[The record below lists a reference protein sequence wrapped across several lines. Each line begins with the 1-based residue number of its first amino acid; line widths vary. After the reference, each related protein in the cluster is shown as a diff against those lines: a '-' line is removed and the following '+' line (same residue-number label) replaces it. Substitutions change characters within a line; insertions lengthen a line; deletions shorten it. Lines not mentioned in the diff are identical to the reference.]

1 MGILSSE
8 RPSAELRP
16 GFEPRSES
24 ASPSESETT
33 TENVDFFKAE
43 HLRNRPP
50 AFRVVSTTYR
60 AFDPFQLE
68 FAVPLIPVQSSPQ
81 RSLQTALL
89 RRLAV
94 LFTIATLV
102 SIGSSSLSL
111 AQVEEETDEEPAHP
125 VVTVCV
131 ASVDRILEKIGYVFG
146 EVERP
151 EVMDLIGT
159 GFARFRDLKGLDRTK
174 PGGLMIFVNE
184 GLVPLPIPV
193 GFIPVEDM
201 GELGQT
207 LATVGGELKPVPGM
221 ENRYE
226 LNPRRGPTMFV
237 SVQDGYA
244 FIGQNEQSID
254 RTFASPEEFAA
265 PLANRYDICASA
277 NLRKTPKAVRDLIL
291 LTIKNSAQASM
302 QRRDKEPE
310 AAYNLR
316 RAQAEGNLQNV
327 EYILRDGEELT
338 LGFKIDPIQ
347 KHAALELV
355 VKALPNSSFAKE
367 IAHGI
372 AKPSYFASAIDESVP
387 LSLSLSAIVA
397 KHDRKTW
404 LNAFNL
410 GEQESNR
417 GLAGLPKDTAVED
430 IPGQKSTEDL
440 FEALRSTIKEG
451 HLDGFVQFFGD
462 PEKKFV
468 IVGGVRIINASA
480 FGAGLSDIL
489 EQASRTDA
497 NINVELS
504 VASHGDIVFH
514 RLTGKDNDRNPVFG
528 DSPAVHFGTD
538 NQALWFAFGGDDAI
552 PTLKA
557 AIDRVAA
564 GADTGLRRGELA
576 PFQLVVNAN
585 EWVKLQTANKAWPQ
599 RFGETALQ
607 AFEEDGSDV
616 LRADARTLKNGFRVR
631 IQAERGF
638 LRLLALIIAQRIDGS
653 QAL

>member
-1 MGILSSE
+1 
-8 RPSAELRP
+8 
-16 GFEPRSES
+16 
-24 ASPSESETT
+24 
-33 TENVDFFKAE
+33 
-43 HLRNRPP
+43 
-50 AFRVVSTTYR
+50 
-60 AFDPFQLE
+60 LE
-68 FAVPLIPVQSSPQ
+68 FAVPLFLDQSSPI
-81 RSLQTALL
+81 RSLQNALL
-89 RRLAV
+89 LRLA
-94 LFTIATLV
+94 LLLTIATLI
-102 SIGSSSLSL
+102 SIGSSRLSL
-111 AQVEEETDEEPAHP
+111 AQDEEDTDEEPAHP
-125 VVTVCV
+125 VVTINV
-131 ASVDRILEKIGYVFG
+131 ASVDRIMEKIGFIFG
-146 EVERP
+146 EIERP

-159 GFARFRDLKGLDRTK
+159 GLARFRDLKGLDRTK
-174 PGGLMIFVNE
+174 PGGLMIFVSE

-193 GFIPVEDM
+193 GFIPIEDI
-201 GELGQT
+201 GEFGQT
-207 LATVGGELKPVPGM
+207 LSTVGAQWKTVPGM

-226 LNPRRGPTMFV
+226 LIPPRAPTMFV
-237 SVQDGYA
+237 SVQNGYA
-244 FIGQNEQSID
+244 FIGQNEESID

-265 PLANRYDICASA
+265 PLADRYDICVSA

-302 QRRDKEPE
+302 QRRDEEPE

-338 LGFKIDPIQ
+338 LGFNIDQSQ

-367 IAHGI
+367 IAQGI
-372 AKPSYFASAIDESVP
+372 AKPSYFASAVDENVP

-417 GLAGLPKDTAVED
+417 GLAGLPRDTPVED

-451 HLDGFVQFFGD
+451 HLDGFAQFFGD

-468 IVGGVRIINASA
+468 IIGGVRIMNAPA
-480 FGAGLSDIL
+480 FGAGLSEIL
-489 EQASRTDA
+489 EQASRTSA
-497 NINVELS
+497 NMDVELS

-514 RLTGKDNDRNPVFG
+514 RLTGKDNDSRPLFG
-528 DSPAVHFGTD
+528 DSPALHFGTD
-538 NQALWFAFGGDDAI
+538 NQALWFAFGGDDAM

-564 GADTGLRRGELA
+564 GADTGLRRGELT
-576 PFQLVVNAN
+576 PFQLVVNMTEWIKLQNAN
-585 EWVKLQTANKAWPQ
+585 EAWPP
-599 RFGETALQ
+599 RVGKMVLA
-607 AFEEDGSDV
+607 AFEEEGSDV
-616 LRADARTLKNGFRVR
+616 LRADARLLKNGFRLR

-638 LRLLALIIAQRIDGS
+638 LRLLGSIIAQRIDGR